1 MADTNTLAIK
11 FDKTQYNVGETMTLT
26 FTGAVTKTSD
36 VTLTNLTAIMSLSD
50 GSKVNIVV
58 PATVIKDGQVS
69 NLSAKLSS
77 ITDPSG
83 RVWVV
88 SADGLKATATA

>member
-11 FDKTQYNVGETMTLT
+11 FDKAQYNAGETMTLT
-26 FTGAVTKTSD
+26 FTGSVTRTSD
-36 VTLTNLTAIMSLSD
+36 VNLTNLTAIMSLSD